1 MNKAEVVQ
9 KAADRA
15 RTGEA
20 GFTMVELL
28 VVLAI
33 IGLIA
38 TFAVPQVLR
47 YLGSSR
53 VDAARIQISNIESAM
68 ELYFIDNLQY
78 PDTEQGIAALA
89 VRPGEGARWN
99 GPYLRG
105 ADTLKDPWGNAY
117 AYRFDDQN
125 GGMVISSLGR
135 DGKVGGEGED
145 ADITNIR

>member
-1 MNKAEVVQ
+1 MNKNKVNSGTANLT
-9 KAADRA
+9 RA
-15 RTGEA
+15 GEA

-53 VDAARIQISNIESAM
+53 SDAARIQISNIESAM

-89 VRPGEGARWN
+89 IRPGESARWN
-99 GPYLRG
+99 GPYLKG
-105 ADTLKDPWGNAY
+105 ADTLKDPWGNA
-117 AYRFDDQN
+117 
-125 GGMVISSLGR
+125 
-135 DGKVGGEGED
+135 
-145 ADITNIR
+145 